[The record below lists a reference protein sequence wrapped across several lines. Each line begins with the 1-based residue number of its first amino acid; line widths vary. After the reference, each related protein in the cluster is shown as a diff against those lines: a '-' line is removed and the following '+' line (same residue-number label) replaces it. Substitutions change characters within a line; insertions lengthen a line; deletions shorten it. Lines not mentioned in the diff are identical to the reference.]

1 MRLDL
6 HVHSTAS
13 DGTVAPAE
21 VVRLA
26 AQGGLD
32 VIAVSDHDSVAGV
45 QEAREAARSYSI
57 QIVPALEVSSTSS
70 EREIHILGYFVEPE
84 ADSIAAHQER
94 AGRVRNERM
103 SEMVGRLN
111 SAGVAVTMDDV
122 LEFSGGPPTM
132 IGRPHLA
139 KALVQRGHVA
149 TVPEAFERFIGD
161 GMDAHVPTRLA
172 DPAEAIQLIE
182 AAGGIAV
189 WAHPPQDL
197 LQDLLP
203 GLVNAGLKGLEIYRP
218 KARADQVLVMER
230 AAAEAGLMVSGGS
243 DWHSPESG
251 TALGKFFVTADEVA
265 LLLEA
270 GGI

>member
-1 MRLDL
+1 M
-6 HVHSTAS
+6 
-13 DGTVAPAE
+13 
-21 VVRLA
+21 A

-32 VIAVSDHDSVAGV
+32 VIALSDHDSVAGV

-103 SEMVGRLN
+103 REMVGRLN

-149 TVPEAFERFIGD
+149 TVPEAFERFIAD

-203 GLVNAGLKGLEIYRP
+203 GLVNAGLKGLETYRP
-218 KARADQVLVMER
+218 KARADQVLVLER

-251 TALGKFFVTADEVA
+251 VALGKFFVTADEVA